1 MLAILASLAIAGA
14 GVAAMASIVAT
25 VHSQWPAI
33 RRLLADARTLDN
45 HSLDANSLEQGEWLG
60 QVGAFDQVGALDHAA
75 TLDLDRLF
83 LARMIAAQS
92 PVLHQAPALQTVPA
106 CEKDALAD
114 VLSFADS
121 RLFIEASA
129 RRAPART
136 VRRALAR
143 PSMPELS
150 RPAPRPAAA

>member
-33 RRLLADARTLDN
+33 RRLLADARTLD
-45 HSLDANSLEQGEWLG
+45 ANSLEQGEWLD

-83 LARMIAAQS
+83 LARMIAVQS
-92 PVLHQAPALQTVPA
+92 PALQTVPA
-106 CEKDALAD
+106 YEKDALAD

-121 RLFIEASA
+121 RLLIEASA